1 MEPPRFIDR
10 MQNFTVGEGQPVT
23 LTCMASGVPTPN
35 MSWQKDGKMI
45 TELDYRLVQIK
56 DLSHILIVRR
66 DGGIFVEICQPFV
79 YWLCLTKGI
88 TGKKEACEM
97 WFLRHN
103 GKISW
108 KIKNKKNEDFLKK
121 LKTEKPFLNTIKAKK
136 LNIFGHDSIMENF
149 LEGKVGDRRP

>member
-108 KIKNKKNEDFLKK
+108 KIKNKK
-121 LKTEKPFLNTIKAKK
+121 
-136 LNIFGHDSIMENF
+136 
-149 LEGKVGDRRP
+149 